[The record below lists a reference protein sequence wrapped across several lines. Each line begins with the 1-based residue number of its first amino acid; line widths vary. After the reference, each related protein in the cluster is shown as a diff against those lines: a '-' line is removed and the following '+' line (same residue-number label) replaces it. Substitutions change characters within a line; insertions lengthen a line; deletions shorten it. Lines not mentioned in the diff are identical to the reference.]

1 MDSIVFK
8 SGSVGG
14 YFFYRKNSYAAMN
27 CLIGR
32 INMNI
37 RFFTG
42 SSGCGKSKILYDTL
56 IDISQ
61 SEPDRKIFLVVPEQ
75 FTMQAQRNIVE
86 NSPGHG
92 TFNIDIVS
100 FNRLAYRVFEELGI
114 ELPTA
119 IDDTGKNLI
128 LRKIIDENR
137 KDFKI
142 IRAKDSQ
149 GFVSEIKS
157 VISELLQYSVT
168 PDMLRAACEKLNSGG
183 INNNERLRRKLWDIT
198 LIYEA
203 FREYISDKYI
213 TTEEV
218 TGILCRY
225 VDRSELLKDAVFAFD
240 GFTGF
245 TPVQYQL
252 IELLF
257 EKAQSMY
264 FTATLPKD
272 GDRWLFD
279 MSYDMLRR
287 VGECAD
293 KHYVKLKRENIG
305 GEIPYRFIRSPQL
318 VHLEKNLFR
327 DTAQYD
333 GQADNIVIYSAL
345 GKKAEVEYVASRI
358 KKLAKEGV
366 RYRQIGV
373 IAGSMEDYR
382 EIISTVF
389 EENGI
394 PVFMDNKRSIL
405 ANPAVEYIRAVLAII
420 EKDYSYEAVFR
431 LLKGYMCRFD
441 KDKIDLF
448 ENYVLALGI
457 RGHKRYSEPFRR
469 RFPSKRELDM
479 DIVNDMRVRL
489 YELMEPLYNVFHDK
503 ESSVADYIDALN
515 AFLDESRVFEQLEN
529 LTKQMETEH
538 KAAAAKEYS
547 QSYEKLME
555 LFSQT
560 RKLLGDEKLGIR
572 EFSDILDAGFNEIK
586 IGIIPPTFDMVM
598 VGDIERTRLDHV
610 SALFFVGV
618 NEGMVPQINTNH
630 GLFSEAERELLE
642 GVQLEL
648 SPTSRQKAFRQS
660 FYLYLLLTKPSD
672 RLIFTVN
679 REGKPSKLISDI
691 RRMFPCGRYESDDS
705 MEPTE
710 LIYNSI
716 EGFRY
721 IFSRFN
727 ETSTLSDIEK
737 AMLVVLKSDTEYAKK
752 YNELASI
759 ALRSVDE
766 QRITENA
773 ARLLYGERLMG
784 SVSRMET
791 FAACAFAHFAKY
803 GLELEERKLY
813 EIGAADL
820 GTLFHEA
827 LKIYSMRLA
836 DEKLDFA
843 SVGDRRKEYIREAV
857 EYAMTDYN
865 NSVFYDSKRNEYMRE
880 KIYSM
885 LERTAWALGK
895 QTQAGSFVP
904 EKFEKSFIFEQNG
917 MKIVGKIDRIDIAR
931 ADDRSYVK
939 IIDYKSGKRTLDLGR
954 IYDGLS
960 LQLMVYLYSL
970 MKDNEPGAAMYYN
983 IDNPIVDYKEG
994 VSAEDGILSS
1004 LQPQGIV
1011 NSDSTV
1017 LKLLDNV
1024 TTSGKSCYI
1033 PVSYNKDGSL
1043 SKTSQAASGDRLKL
1057 LGEYASMKLVE
1068 LGERISEGE
1077 VAPNPYPDSCDYCPY
1092 RLVCGFDAARDGY
1105 RYPTKLNNDDSCYIK
1120 FSEGMNKDGKK
1131 LD

>member
-1 MDSIVFK
+1 
-8 SGSVGG
+8 
-14 YFFYRKNSYAAMN
+14 
-27 CLIGR
+27 
-32 INMNI
+32 MNI
-37 RFFTG
+37 KFLTG
-42 SSGCGKSKILYDTL
+42 SAGSGKSKVLYDTL
-56 IDISQ
+56 ISISQ
-61 SEPDRKIFLVVPEQ
+61 AEPDRKLFLVVPEQ

-128 LRKIIDENR
+128 LRKIIDEN
-137 KDFKI
+137 KKSFKI

-168 PDMLRAACEKLNSGG
+168 PDMLRAACDKLSSGG
-183 INNNERLRRKLWDIT
+183 INNNERLRRKLCDIT
-198 LIYEA
+198 LIYET
-203 FREYISDKYI
+203 FRDYISDKYI

-225 VDRSELLKDAVFAFD
+225 VDKSELLKDAVFAFD

-252 IELLF
+252 IELLCD
-257 EKAQSMY
+257 KVKSMY
-264 FTATLPKD
+264 FTVTLPKD

-287 VGECAD
+287 IGECAD
-293 KHYVKLKRENIG
+293 RHHVKVERENVG
-305 GEIPYRFIRSPQL
+305 GDIPYRFREALQL
-318 VHLEKNLFR
+318 AHLEKNLFR
-327 DTAQYD
+327 DTAQYA
-333 GQADNIVIYSAL
+333 GKADNIVIYSAL
-345 GKKAEVEYVASRI
+345 GRKAEVEYAASRI
-358 KKLAKEGV
+358 KKLTHDGV

-373 IAGSMEDYR
+373 IAGSIDDYR
-382 EIISTVF
+382 EIIATVF
-389 EENGI
+389 EENKI

-405 ANPAVEYIRAVLAII
+405 ANPAVEYIRAALAIV
-420 EKDYSYEAVFR
+420 EKDYSYESVFR
-431 LLKGYMCRFD
+431 LLKGYMCSFD
-441 KDKIDLF
+441 RQQVDVF
-448 ENYVLALGI
+448 ENYILALGI

-469 RFPSKRELDM
+469 RFPSKREQDM
-479 DIVNDMRVRL
+479 ELINDLRVKF

-503 ESSVADYIDALN
+503 DSSVSDYIDALN
-515 AFLDESRVFEQLEN
+515 IFLDEGRVYEKLEE
-529 LTKQMETEH
+529 LRKQMELEH
-538 KAAAAKEYS
+538 RADAAKEYA

-555 LFSQT
+555 LFEQT
-560 RKLLGDEKLGIR
+560 KKLLGDEKIGIR

-598 VGDIERTRLDHV
+598 VGDIERTRLDHISV
-610 SALFFVGV
+610 LFFIGV
-618 NEGMVPQINTNH
+618 NEGVVPQVNTNH

-648 SPTSRQKAFRQS
+648 APTSRQKAFRQN

-672 RLIFTVN
+672 MLTFTIN
-679 REGKPSKLISDI
+679 REGKPSKLIADI
-691 RRMFPCGRYESDDS
+691 KRMFPSAIYESDDS
-705 MEPTE
+705 IEPTQ

-727 ETSTLSDIEK
+727 ETDSLSDNEK
-737 AMLVVLKSDTEYAKK
+737 AMLLVLKSDTEYAKK
-752 YNELASI
+752 YNQLACA
-759 ALRSVDE
+759 ALKSVDE

-773 ARLLYGERLMG
+773 ARLLYGEKLMG

-791 FAACAFAHFAKY
+791 FASCAFAHFAKY

-836 DEKLDFA
+836 KEKLDFA
-843 SVGDRRKEYIREAV
+843 SVGERRKEYIREAV

-865 NSVFYDSKRNEYMRE
+865 NSVFYDNKRNEYMRE

-917 MKIVGKIDRIDIAR
+917 MKIVGKIDRIDIAK
-931 ADDRSYVK
+931 ADDKSYVK
-939 IIDYKSGKRTLDLGR
+939 IIDYKSGKRTLDLGK

-970 MKDNEPGAAMYYN
+970 MKDNTPGAAMYYN
-983 IDNPIVDYKEG
+983 IDNPIVDYKDG
-994 VSAEDGILSS
+994 VSPDESILAS

-1017 LKLLDNV
+1017 LKLLDKV
-1024 TTSGKSCYI
+1024 TTSGKSSYI
-1033 PVSYNKDGSL
+1033 PIAYNKDGTL
-1043 SKTSQAASGDRLKL
+1043 SKTSQAASTERLQL
-1057 LGEYASMKLVE
+1057 LGEYASVKLVE
-1068 LGERISEGE
+1068 LGNRITAGE
-1077 VAPNPYPDSCDYCPY
+1077 IAPNPYPDSCDYCPY
-1092 RLVCGFDAARDGY
+1092 KLVCGFDAARDGY

-1120 FSEGMNKDGKK
+1120 FSEGIKKYGEK